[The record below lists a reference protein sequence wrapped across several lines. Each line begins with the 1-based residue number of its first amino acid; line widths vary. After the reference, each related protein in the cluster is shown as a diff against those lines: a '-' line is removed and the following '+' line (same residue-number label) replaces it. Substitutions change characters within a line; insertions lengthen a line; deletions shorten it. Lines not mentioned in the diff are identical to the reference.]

1 MEPPPRSRHGTTAP
15 LTDLPASPPV
25 RVCAQCAL
33 RRSNRAISRSA
44 RAALCVFCEADY
56 DFPDEEPTAGLPPG
70 RARRLAGAPA
80 PGLRVCPRC
89 RKSVPTAGYSWQ
101 HHMRCVVTCLPSP
114 W

>member
-1 MEPPPRSRHGTTAP
+1 MDGAP
-15 LTDLPASPPV
+15 LTELPASPPV

-70 RARRLAGAPA
+70 RARRLAAAPA

-101 HHMRCVVTCLPSP
+101 HHMRCVVVACLPSP